1 MENNALTSFTG
12 GSPSLF
18 GNSGGSLF
26 SAIKYDLLD
35 LLYHG
40 QYIQAKERLAQAMIQ
55 ATHEQKMAY
64 IRILGEIAASVT
76 DDRTREQMFRD
87 IWMLCAQNQ

>member
-40 QYIQAKERLAQAMIQ
+40 PVSYTHLAKGQFTRHMPQE
-55 ATHEQKMAY
+55 TH
-64 IRILGEIAASVT
+64 LS
-76 DDRTREQMFRD
+76 
-87 IWMLCAQNQ
+87 